1 MKYSDSQD
9 QDCDQCYL
17 LTRLASCTL
26 ALPTAPWCRVGLYVM
41 DLNVC
46 QVTSALSVVVNT
58 APGFRARISL
68 STSQTWA
75 LTTTTITHTWKTMW
89 SAELMIS

>member
-1 MKYSDSQD
+1 MKYSDSQEISD
-9 QDCDQCYL
+9 QRYL
-17 LTRLASCTL
+17 LTRLTSCTL

-58 APGFRARISL
+58 APGFRALINL
-68 STSQTWA
+68 STSQACWGSA
-75 LTTTTITHTWKTMW
+75 VTTTRKEKEIT
-89 SAELMIS
+89 